1 MAFVERL
8 RTTIGRPFTTRERR
22 LLRLRARRTT
32 RLVVIVSGAVAA
44 GVAAV
49 LFAKLCDYAQDAH
62 AAILHASKPLALL
75 LLPVGL
81 VAAVWIARRMAPES
95 AGSGIPQIIAAAES
109 QRAKLAPDPRISLW
123 TALWKIVICALLI
136 LCGASIGRE
145 GPTVQVAAAVVY
157 LLGAR
162 VHGGP
167 GRRALLIA
175 GGAAG
180 VAAAFNAP
188 IAGVV
193 FAVEE
198 LARGFD
204 RRSNTVVIL
213 VVVAAGAAAYAMS
226 GNYAYFGELR
236 GEFALGSA
244 WFSAPALGVI
254 CGVFGGAFS
263 LILASII
270 GPHPGRLGRW
280 KAKRPLVFALGC
292 GGVAALAALASRGVT
307 YGTGYAEAS
316 SLLAGHPGRG
326 FTLAAF
332 KWIANLAA
340 AGSGAP
346 GGLFSPSLTTGA
358 GVGSVFANIFPGVS
372 SRDAIVLG
380 MAAYL
385 AGVVQ
390 APLTSAVILME
401 MTRDPGLV
409 GPLMLATLTA
419 RAVSSLI
426 MPEPIYHTLSL
437 TWRRPEVQAARAE
450 QQVAGAAPTTVAIV
464 PASP

>member
-1 MAFVERL
+1 MTVAQRL
-8 RTTIGRPFTTRERR
+8 RKTVGRPLTTRERR
-22 LLRLRARRTT
+22 RLRLRARRTT
-32 RLVVIVSGAVAA
+32 RLMVIVSGAVTA

-49 LFAKLCDYAQDAH
+49 LFAKLCDYAQAAH
-62 AAILHASKPLALL
+62 STILAVSKPLALL

-81 VAAVWIARRMAPES
+81 AAAVWIARGLAPES
-95 AGSGIPQIIAAAES
+95 AGSGIPQIIAAADG
-109 QRAKLAPDPRISLW
+109 QRAERDRDPRVSIW
-123 TALWKIVICALLI
+123 TAAWKVVICAGLI

-157 LLGAR
+157 LFGAR

-167 GRRALLIA
+167 DRRALLIA

-204 RRSNTVVIL
+204 RRSNTIVIL
-213 VVVAAGAAAYAMS
+213 VVVAAGAAAYAIS

-236 GEFALGSA
+236 GEVALGSA

-254 CGVFGGAFS
+254 CGLFGGAFS
-263 LILASII
+263 LILASLI
-270 GPHPGRLGRW
+270 GPNPGRLGRW
-280 KAKRPLVFALGC
+280 KARRPIAFALAC
-292 GGVAALAALASRGVT
+292 GGVAALAALVSRGVT

-358 GVGSVFANIFPGVS
+358 GVGSVFAHYFPMVS

-409 GPLMLATLTA
+409 GPLMLATLIA
-419 RAVSSLI
+419 RGVSSLI
-426 MPEPIYHTLSL
+426 MPEPIYHTLSR
-437 TWRRPEVQAARAE
+437 TWLRVGGPTRLASRIEPEPS
-450 QQVAGAAPTTVAIV
+450 VA
-464 PASP
+464 